1 MEVTSNTGNVE
12 QTDWSGLGA
21 SDWCFEESGDTMT
34 IKYNSLKLINTVS
47 VKLNFVRYQ
56 ILCKSM

>member
-47 VKLNFVRYQ
+47 VK
-56 ILCKSM
+56 